1 MYLIQRIKQNN
12 VTRVKNERCK
22 KKNIMLLYS
31 LQQYFQ
37 NEANWDNLH
46 VIMKFTWIRKE
57 NKYVVSKSYTYS
69 WFEKEAW
76 GNPEVACYL
85 YLQDP
90 WWSKLGPNPLTLPSF
105 VTAHKFCLPFC
116 RNKGRTI

>member
-22 KKNIMLLYS
+22 KKKIMLLYS

-46 VIMKFTWIRKE
+46 VIMKFT
-57 NKYVVSKSYTYS
+57 
-69 WFEKEAW
+69 
-76 GNPEVACYL
+76 
-85 YLQDP
+85 
-90 WWSKLGPNPLTLPSF
+90 
-105 VTAHKFCLPFC
+105 
-116 RNKGRTI
+116 